1 MSFFFKSLHV
11 FIIFHPFYTFKN
23 ERSKVD
29 FFKWRDT
36 QQSVIHLWY
45 AAEL

>member
-36 QQSVIHLWY
+36 AKCYTFVVCC
-45 AAEL
+45 